1 MFGFFVCLFK
11 WHSLGAYFLQTEP
24 GLPFLTLPLLMSI
37 CNGKAR
43 SPTLQKKKT
52 LPSTLIRNAV
62 VITDL
67 QLYQNIA
74 DELVKNQRKMKTSL
88 FPVHSYHVRIHRKE
102 EKCQEVIPSLCNPN
116 THTHTLFYSVILTLQ
131 MKQQCRGVKAF
142 LTMAEQEVMNPWL
155 SAITWVNFS

>member
-11 WHSLGAYFLQTEP
+11 WHSLGAYFLQTDP

-62 VITDL
+62 VITHL

-74 DELVKNQRKMKTSL
+74 DQLVKNQRKMKTSL
-88 FPVHSYHVRIHRKE
+88 FPVHSYHVHIHRKE
-102 EKCQEVIPSLCNPN
+102 KKCQEVIPSLCSSN
-116 THTHTLFYSVILTLQ
+116 THTHTLFYSVILTLR
-131 MKQQCRGVKAF
+131 MKQQCWGVKAF

>member
-24 GLPFLTLPLLMSI
+24 GLPFLTLPLLMII
-37 CNGKAR
+37 CNGKVR

-62 VITDL
+62 VITHL

-102 EKCQEVIPSLCNPN
+102 EKCQEVIPSLCNSN
-116 THTHTLFYSVILTLQ
+116 THTHTLFYSVILTNTTDETTVQGSQGFSHNGRTRSYEPL
-131 MKQQCRGVKAF
+131 AF
-142 LTMAEQEVMNPWL
+142 SHNMG
-155 SAITWVNFS
+155 